1 MYLVLPKK
9 VTQVFKITIFFL
21 LLILSPI
28 VANAA
33 SMSVSPATGSFE
45 VGDRL
50 TLRIVISSN
59 APFNAVSGVIS
70 YPSIFSVD
78 SVSKIGS
85 ALNFWVTEPIVLK
98 NSSTIKFEGV
108 ALGGYMQSSGT
119 VITMNLRAVKAGSG
133 TFSFQSGQILANDG
147 EGTDITGNLIGA
159 TLSVI
164 EGTTPPPTKPSITVP
179 VEEVDEEIPQP
190 KPTLNAPEIVF
201 KSKFGD
207 EVILGKSDYPNT
219 QALVTFMAVD
229 GSKVFI
235 VDATDSSG
243 EFSVLI
249 PSSLK
254 RGAYSVSAVIVKP
267 DKTNSETSNTILIQ
281 VGSIFSDITK
291 EVWGLIGLLVAA
303 ILYLLVRTYFHFKKE
318 KNIHQVIKKEIVE
331 AEDVLHKSF
340 DILREDVID
349 YDNKKLTPTEHK
361 RMAEFRK
368 DIDSAEKVITKEL
381 DDVR

>member
-9 VTQVFKITIFFL
+9 VTQVFKITILFL
-21 LLILSPI
+21 LLVLSPM

-59 APFNAVSGVIS
+59 ASFNAVSGVLS
-70 YPSIFSVD
+70 YPSIFTVD
-78 SVSKIGS
+78 SVSKTGS
-85 ALNFWVTEPIVLK
+85 VLNFWVTEPVVLK
-98 NSSTIKFEGV
+98 NSGTIKFEGV
-108 ALGGYMQSSGT
+108 ALGGYLQSSGT

-164 EGTTPPPTKPSITVP
+164 EGTTVPPTKPSVTAP
-179 VEEVDEEIPQP
+179 VEEVEEEIPQP

-201 KSKFGD
+201 KSKFSD
-207 EVILGKSDYPNT
+207 QEILGKSDYPNT
-219 QALVTFMAVD
+219 QALVTFMAAD

-254 RGAYSVSAVIVKP
+254 RGSYSVSAVIVKP
-267 DKTNSETSNTILIQ
+267 DKTNSDTSNIIIIKI
-281 VGSIFSDITK
+281 GSIFSDITK
-291 EVWGLIGLLVAA
+291 EIWVLIGLLAA
-303 ILYLLVRTYFHFKKE
+303 TILYLLVRTYFHFKKD
-318 KNIHQVIKKEIVE
+318 KNIHKVIKKEIDQ

-361 RMAEFRK
+361 RMTEFRK